1 MTFTDY
7 LFDSLL
13 VALVLLQVRE
23 RPLTNHAL
31 IRPLIIVGAAVA
43 TYLHGIP
50 TAGNDLILVGGLT
63 LLGATI
69 GILSGRTVIM
79 RPGPRGAALA
89 RAGWLSGFFWVAG
102 MGSRFAFA
110 IWANNGGQSALGR
123 FSVIHQIT
131 GAQAWTAALL
141 AMVVAEVLGRTVV
154 LASRR
159 ARLTQAAP
167 VLA

>member
-31 IRPLIIVGAAVA
+31 IRPLVIVGAAVA
-43 TYLHGIP
+43 TYLNGIP
-50 TAGNDLILVGGLT
+50 SAGNDLLLVGGLS

-69 GILSGRTVIM
+69 GILSGVTVII
-79 RPGPRGAALA
+79 RRGAQGETLA

-110 IWANNGGQSALGR
+110 IWANNGGQSALGH
-123 FSVIHQIT
+123 FSLVHQIT
-131 GAQAWTAALL
+131 GGQAWTAALL

-154 LASRR
+154 LVGRR
-159 ARLTQAAP
+159 ARLTQAIP